1 MRLLKLFRHYER
13 QPEQYPKSGDGY
25 TSGLGVGLLAA
36 AATACSRTLV
46 DLPRVAAQMVPIA
59 FRTGAVVD
67 KILQQLHQTRG
78 SGGNTC
84 LYVPN
89 PDEETVQVELN
100 SFYENLVSS
109 PTPTSYK
116 KRLLSDY
123 RMFQSQTELSLE

>member
-1 MRLLKLFRHYER
+1 MSVLTLSRHYER

-46 DLPRVAAQMVPIA
+46 DLPRVAVQLVPIA
-59 FRTGAVVD
+59 FRTGVVVD

-89 PDEETVQVELN
+89 PNEEIVQDELN
-100 SFYENLVSS
+100 NFYENLVS
-109 PTPTSYK
+109 P
-116 KRLLSDY
+116 
-123 RMFQSQTELSLE
+123 